1 MRKIFNGLLGLLV
14 LLAFGIY
21 QFGIVG
27 IAQHDYEEKA
37 LYVAKYNSETPTPE
51 DEVDTAFWL
60 AERDIRYHLRV
71 NDDTFLAEKLSATA
85 NLSYNLSYILNLPAK
100 LIHNVLFDIQLV
112 NDVDQT
118 DLGTLTMATVILFD
132 LVYAIVGFV
141 GALLMLLVGT
151 VVGLVCNPINTF
163 LDIPACI
170 WGLLKTVFYAIY
182 HLFAW

>member
-1 MRKIFNGLLGLLV
+1 MRKIFNGLLGLLI
-14 LLAFGIY
+14 LIAIGIY

-27 IAQHDYEEKA
+27 IAQHDYEQKA
-37 LYVAKYNSETPTPE
+37 LYVAKYNSETPNPE

-71 NDDTFLAEKLSATA
+71 NDDTFLAEELSATA

-100 LIHNVLFDIQLV
+100 LIHNIRFDIQLA
-112 NDVDQT
+112 NEVDQGT
-118 DLGTLTMATVILFD
+118 LGTITKVTAILFD
-132 LVYAIVGFV
+132 VVYAIVGFV
-141 GALLMLLVGT
+141 GAWLMLIVGT
-151 VVGLVCNPINTF
+151 VVGLLFHPIDTF

-182 HLFAW
+182 QLFSW

>member
-1 MRKIFNGLLGLLV
+1 MQKIFNGLLGLLV

-27 IAQHDYEEKA
+27 VAQHSYEEKA
-37 LYVAKYNSETPTPE
+37 LYVAKYNSETPNPE

-71 NDDTFLAEKLSATA
+71 NKDTFLAEELSATA

-100 LIHNVLFDIQLV
+100 LIHNIRFDVQLA
-112 NDVDQT
+112 NEINRST
-118 DLGTLTMATVILFD
+118 LGTITMATAILFD
-132 LVYAIVGFV
+132 VVYAIVGFV
-141 GALLMLLVGT
+141 GAWLMLLVGT
-151 VVGLVCNPINTF
+151 VVGLVLHPINTF